1 MDALLRPVEFHILL
15 SLAEEDRHG
24 YSIRTATA
32 ARTDGEVM
40 LEPGTIYRA
49 LHRLLE
55 LGFVAESAPRTGE
68 DERRR
73 TYRLTAPGRR
83 VLAAEAQR
91 LAKLVAA
98 AQKTRVLG

>member
-24 YSIRTATA
+24 YAIRSATA

-55 LGFVAESAPRTGE
+55 LGFVAESAPRTGQ
-68 DERRR
+68 DE
-73 TYRLTAPGRR
+73 
-83 VLAAEAQR
+83 
-91 LAKLVAA
+91 LVAA
-98 AQKTRVLG
+98 AQKTRVLGRT

>member
-24 YSIRTATA
+24 YGIRSATA
-32 ARTDGEVM
+32 PRTDGDVM

-49 LHRLLE
+49 LHRLLG
-55 LGFVAESAPRTGE
+55 LGFVSEATPRADD

-83 VLAAEAQR
+83 VLHAEARR

-98 AQKTRVLG
+98 AQKTRVLT